1 MHKVIRDLNT
11 KKNCQTSDTQNFS
24 NLIYKHFKYCI
35 DKGEFSNDLKY
46 ADNVLVYKKITN
58 AKKTSRDYR
67 PLGIL

>member
-11 KKNCQTSDTQNFS
+11 KKIVRKVTLKIFS

-46 ADNVLVYKKITN
+46 ADNVPVYEKITN
-58 AKKTSRDYR
+58 ATKTSRGYR